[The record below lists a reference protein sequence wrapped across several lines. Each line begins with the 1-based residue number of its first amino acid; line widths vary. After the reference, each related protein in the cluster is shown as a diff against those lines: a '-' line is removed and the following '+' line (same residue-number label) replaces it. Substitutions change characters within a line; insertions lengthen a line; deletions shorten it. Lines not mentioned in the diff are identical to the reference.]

1 MQQAPLALPLR
12 RDAAPAKSRG
22 LLGELWRHRM
32 EYLFISPFFV
42 LFAIF
47 GAYPLG
53 WALILSFSQWRG
65 FGPMQWVGLDNYR
78 AMLKDIYIAK
88 ALLNTLIFTA
98 ILVPTGVL
106 LALFFAVVLNIK
118 DLRARGV
125 FRTIYFLPYITST
138 VIVAIVFQQFLDDTY
153 GWLNG
158 FLRLLGLSPV
168 PWLRGEGW
176 AKLSIVM
183 LAHWQGV
190 GYNTLIMLGGLQGIE
205 PEVYEA
211 AKMDGASSWQTFWRI
226 TLPLMRP
233 IMLFVSILG
242 TIGVLNMFA
251 QPYMLTKGGPGTDTL
266 TLTLRL
272 YNLGF
277 GQTRYG
283 DAAAFGFLISFL
295 VIAVSFLQLRF
306 LRSWRQ

>member
-1 MQQAPLALPLR
+1 
-12 RDAAPAKSRG
+12 
-22 LLGELWRHRM
+22 
-32 EYLFISPFFV
+32 
-42 LFAIF
+42 
-47 GAYPLG
+47 
-53 WALILSFSQWRG
+53 
-65 FGPMQWVGLDNYR
+65 
-78 AMLKDIYIAK
+78 
-88 ALLNTLIFTA
+88 
-98 ILVPTGVL
+98 
-106 LALFFAVVLNIK
+106 
-118 DLRARGV
+118 
-125 FRTIYFLPYITST
+125 
-138 VIVAIVFQQFLDDTY
+138 
-153 GWLNG
+153 
-158 FLRLLGLSPV
+158 V